1 MQRFIGLALAAFVLA
16 ACLPFPLENPF
27 STEQP
32 QQNPCSMVWAT
43 EDRPDIAQKV
53 QDGLTAAGYA
63 PLSVS
68 AGVFGEACYSN
79 GRRTSGV
86 GELETTVTIEMA
98 VADVHDQE
106 QLGDL
111 AAGIADV
118 LLSLDIPG
126 ARKKIKLSFITPD
139 RRKDLF
145 FDLSDV
151 RNIRQ
156 QGVHGAAFLAA
167 IGGSK

>member
-16 ACLPFPLENPF
+16 ACLPFPVDAPPSNGQ
-27 STEQP
+27 S
-32 QQNPCSMVWAT
+32 QQNPCAMVWAT
-43 EDRPDIAQKV
+43 EERPDIAQRV

-79 GRRTSGV
+79 GQQTSGV
-86 GELETTVTIEMA
+86 GALETTVTIGMA

-126 ARKKIKLSFITPD
+126 ARKKIDLSFITPD
-139 RRKDLF
+139 SRGRLF
-145 FDLSDV
+145 FDLSDA
-151 RNIRQ
+151 RNLRW
-156 QGVHGAAFLAA
+156 QGVHGAAFLEA
-167 IGGSK
+167 IGGLK